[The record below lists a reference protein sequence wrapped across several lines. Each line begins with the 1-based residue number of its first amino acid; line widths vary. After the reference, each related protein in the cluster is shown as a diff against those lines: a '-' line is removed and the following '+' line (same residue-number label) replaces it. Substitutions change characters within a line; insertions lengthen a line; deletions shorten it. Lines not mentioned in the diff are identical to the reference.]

1 MSSTGKQP
9 LLAYKEH
16 SKLQI
21 YKLLILCP
29 NIIALLLYKSIRYLN
44 TLSLKSKKKLKQ
56 QSLKYMSLLI
66 AGDLSIRS

>member
-1 MSSTGKQP
+1 MLSTGKQP
-9 LLAYKEH
+9 LIACEEYL
-16 SKLQI
+16 
-21 YKLLILCP
+21 KLLICKLLMLCL
-29 NIIALLLYKSIRYLN
+29 NTITLLLYKSTRYLN